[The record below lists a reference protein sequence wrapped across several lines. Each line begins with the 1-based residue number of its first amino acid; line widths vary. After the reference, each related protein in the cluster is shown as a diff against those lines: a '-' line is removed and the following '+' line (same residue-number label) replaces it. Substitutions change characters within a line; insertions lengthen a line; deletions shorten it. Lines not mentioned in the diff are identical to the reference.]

1 MSKVYFSD
9 AELDIYDQGFKTGV
23 YAALEEV
30 VKLYPLVEEKFYDIA
45 EKLMEYIKRN
55 VKEEE

>member
-9 AELDIYDQGFKTGV
+9 AELAIYDQGFKTGV
-23 YAALEEV
+23 YATLEEV
-30 VKLYPLVEEKFYDIA
+30 VKLHPLVEENFYDIA